1 MGMIEP
7 VPAPEIFCSGLGG
20 VEDIGGGCLRFYL
33 YVMQQPIEDMQ
44 GPPQRVIVAKIIA
57 PASAVPE
64 AIGKMLQAI
73 GEKAVEKATGAV
85 LTIVPH

>member
-7 VPAPEIFCSGLGG
+7 VPAPEIFCSGLGE

-33 YVMQQPIEDMQ
+33 YVMQTPVEVE
-44 GPPQRVIVAKIIA
+44 GPPQKVVVARIIA

-64 AIGKMLQAI
+64 AVSKMLQAV
-73 GEKAVEKATGAV
+73 GRKAGAAV
-85 LTIVPH
+85 LSLVP

>member
-33 YVMQQPIEDMQ
+33 YVMQAPFESS
-44 GPPQRVIVAKIIA
+44 GPAERVIVAKVIA
-57 PASAVPE
+57 PSSAVPE
-64 AIGKMLQAI
+64 AILQMLKAI
-73 GEKAVEKATGAV
+73 GQEIGTGV
-85 LTIVPH
+85 LGLARAH